1 MSGLV
6 TYTELLDRVDR
17 LAAGGEF
24 EAAASAL
31 VALRRSGGAAG
42 VDGLRPLLDLAG
54 GLPPARL
61 TAVLQALLRHRRAD
75 PGWHV
80 DSVIGALCPLL
91 PGELP
96 PDLVA
101 ELLTFAE
108 DSSYDIPVMTLAKL
122 VALHLRHAPLPPAV
136 LATMER
142 RKRESLWLREL
153 AATAA
158 ARSSR

>member
-42 VDGLRPLLDLAG
+42 VDGMRPLLDLAG

-96 PDLVA
+96 RTWSP
-101 ELLTFAE
+101 TC
-108 DSSYDIPVMTLAKL
+108 
-122 VALHLRHAPLPPAV
+122 
-136 LATMER
+136 
-142 RKRESLWLREL
+142 
-153 AATAA
+153 
-158 ARSSR
+158 